1 MEKRGKQELL
11 TCISI
16 KATGSPAG
24 ARRPSWS
31 GNRLARATAI
41 AVMQG
46 RLPPLSPSTL
56 AA

>member
-1 MEKRGKQELL
+1 MKNSGKQPQL

-24 ARRPSWS
+24 ARRPSCT
-31 GNRLARATAI
+31 GNRLARVTTI
-41 AVMQG
+41 AVIQG
-46 RLPPLSPSTL
+46 RLPPLNPNAL